1 MGLRSVGKGPPM
13 MNSGGTRKEGEMD
26 LQEIII
32 RIGPIGPEQEQALAT
47 TPAGRELLDLYLEVA
62 ARTSGCRRTTRRWG
76 MFAWDDGDPGE
87 GVLVIE
93 GPVLGAPEPLNA
105 VKRAAVM
112 AGCWVSEDTPTRV
125 YRRQVRS
132 GDGDAFEYRVDAD
145 GRIWLAEEDVR
156 RLLGA
161 GATQGRAA
169 VDLLEDLLEMA
180 DGFIPGLQHA

>member
-1 MGLRSVGKGPPM
+1 M
-13 MNSGGTRKEGEMD
+13 MNSGETRKEGEMD

-62 ARTSGCRRTTRRWG
+62 ARASGCRRTTRRWG
-76 MFAWDDGDPGE
+76 MFVWDDGDPGE

-112 AGCWVSEDTPTRV
+112 AGCWLTSLPRLKSWDSRPLILRPVGFALHRV
-125 YRRQVRS
+125 PYVGIS
-132 GDGDAFEYRVDAD
+132 
-145 GRIWLAEEDVR
+145 L
-156 RLLGA
+156 
-161 GATQGRAA
+161 
-169 VDLLEDLLEMA
+169 
-180 DGFIPGLQHA
+180 HAL